1 MKCEKVEELL
11 IDYLQG
17 EMEPSENKLVEAHL
31 QSCQNC
37 SAKFSEFKEIRGA
50 FQSEIL
56 PEPSRKVLE
65 TLTIKAKQDLNKE
78 KISFWKKWFYS
89 PVLIPTLTTA
99 LALMIWI
106 DYKDGNQPQFDDNAE
121 IYSREVMAE
130 KIPSGKF
137 ADKDLALEGS
147 GRTQIKEDSSGLK
160 QNLKSLITNRAV
172 GERRSDVASAPS
184 PSTEDLPQAQIR
196 SGYDELSATVG
207 GSSDTPS
214 PSNFGAVNKIES
226 YRDSK
231 NFESESSRP
240 GVASRGREI
249 AAEADYYNKPVSKGK
264 SQIVAADALDKAK
277 QGNVKPEIHAEYN
290 KKDNDGFRFSLGSSK
305 VIAKKMPRSS
315 SDLQEDRID
324 NKEQKEIEGLNYAIE
339 TKISEQV
346 RSAEKT
352 EKIEKEKVEDARFTK
367 IDSPKD
373 ITDKNY
379 LRQLNVAL
387 NQQKAGDC
395 ESAII
400 TNENNIKNISTAP
413 DEIKE
418 QTYLSLAQCY
428 EQQNKYAK
436 AIENYNY
443 LQQVAPSQTIFAT
456 KKIQELNFKVQNLKS
471 LDTLS
476 ESSKSSETNVEVTK

>member
-1 MKCEKVEELL
+1 
-11 IDYLQG
+11 
-17 EMEPSENKLVEAHL
+17 
-31 QSCQNC
+31 
-37 SAKFSEFKEIRGA
+37 
-50 FQSEIL
+50 
-56 PEPSRKVLE
+56 
-65 TLTIKAKQDLNKE
+65 
-78 KISFWKKWFYS
+78 
-89 PVLIPTLTTA
+89 
-99 LALMIWI
+99 
-106 DYKDGNQPQFDDNAE
+106 
-121 IYSREVMAE
+121 MAE

-147 GRTQIKEDSSGLK
+147 GRIQKQEDSSGLK
-160 QNLKSLITNRAV
+160 QNLKSIFTDRAV
-172 GERRSDVASAPS
+172 GERRRDVASAPS
-184 PSTEDLPQAQIR
+184 ARTEDLPQAQIR
-196 SGYDELSATVG
+196 SGNEELSATVG
-207 GSSDTPS
+207 ESSDTPS
-214 PSNFGAVNKIES
+214 PSNFGAYNEIES

-231 NFESESSRP
+231 NFESESARP
-240 GVASRGREI
+240 GVASRGREA

-264 SQIVAADALDKAK
+264 TQIVAADALDKAK
-277 QGNVKPEIHAEYN
+277 QGNIQPEIHAEDT
-290 KKDNDGFRFSLGSSK
+290 KKDDDGFGFSIGTK

-315 SDLQEDRID
+315 GDLQEDRID
-324 NKEQKEIEGLNYAIE
+324 NKEQKEIEGLDYAIK

-367 IDSPKD
+367 IDSPKE
-373 ITDKNY
+373 ILDKST

-400 TNENNIKNISTAP
+400 TNENNIKNIPTAP

-443 LQQVAPSQTIFAT
+443 LQQVAPTQKIFAT

-476 ESSKSSETNVEVTK
+476 EPSRSSETDVEVTK